1 MSRFATLDKDKSMS
15 AILKVVGVGGGGCNA
30 LESMIKR
37 GLVGVEYVAVN
48 TDSQV
53 LNGSSATHK
62 IQVGTTITRG
72 LGAGADPNV
81 GKKSLEEDRER
92 LAEVLSGSDMVFVTA
107 GMGGGTGTGGAPV
120 VASIAQSVGALVV
133 GIVTKPFRWEGKK
146 RMLNA
151 EQGIQEL
158 RQHVDSLIVIP
169 NERLLSILDKN
180 INAFAAFDKPNE
192 VLYEATRGIADII
205 TVEGL
210 INVDFADVRSVMN
223 QSGEALMGCGIAS
236 GENRSI
242 EAAQKAISS
251 PLLEG
256 INIKG
261 AKSVLLNVTG
271 SSNLTMQEIN
281 EGNNVIFE
289 AAGEEANVI
298 FGCVR
303 KEEMNDYVSYTVIAT
318 GFESSQNFNKNSK
331 STQQKPKKEE
341 TFRGGFNFLENEEV
355 DKDDLDVPT
364 ILRVKSPKVS
374 IEPPEEE
381 TPESGFKFESS
392 RYNWAKDKAEKKK
405 EEEPE
410 HQNNNNDDDDEDSS
424 SFLRMIM
431 D

>member
-1 MSRFATLDKDKSMS
+1 MSRFATLDRGKAMS
-15 AILKVVGVGGGGCNA
+15 AVLKVVGVGGGGCNA
-30 LESMIKR
+30 IESMINR
-37 GLVGVEYVAVN
+37 GLSGVEYIAVN
-48 TDSQV
+48 TDAQV
-53 LNGSSATHK
+53 LNSSSATHK
-62 IQVGTTITRG
+62 IQVGTNITRG

-81 GKKSLEEDRER
+81 GRKSLEEDREK
-92 LAEVLSGSDMVFVTA
+92 LAEFLSGSDMVFVTA

-120 VASIAQSVGALVV
+120 VASIAKSIGALVV

-151 EQGIQEL
+151 EQGIQDL
-158 RQHVDSLIVIP
+158 KQYVDSLIVIP

-180 INAFAAFDKPNE
+180 ITAFAAFDKPNE

-210 INVDFADVRSVMN
+210 INVDFADVRAVMS

-236 GENRSI
+236 GENRAI

-256 INIKG
+256 VSIKG

-281 EGNNVIFE
+281 EGNNIIFE
-289 AAGEEANVI
+289 AAGEETNVI

-303 KEEMNDYVSYTVIAT
+303 KEELNDYVSYTVIAT
-318 GFESSQNFNKNSK
+318 GFDNSNKGYKTPQIKSK
-331 STQQKPKKEE
+331 SIDAFK
-341 TFRGGFNFLENEEV
+341 GGFDFHNDNEIDKEN
-355 DKDDLDVPT
+355 LDIPT
-364 ILRVKSPKVS
+364 IIRVGSPKSS
-374 IEPPEEE
+374 IEKEPEEN
-381 TPESGFKFESS
+381 TNSGFSFETS
-392 RYNWAKDKAEKKK
+392 RYNWAKEKAKKR
-405 EEEPE
+405 EEEPSE
-410 HQNNNNDDDDEDSS
+410 DEDSS